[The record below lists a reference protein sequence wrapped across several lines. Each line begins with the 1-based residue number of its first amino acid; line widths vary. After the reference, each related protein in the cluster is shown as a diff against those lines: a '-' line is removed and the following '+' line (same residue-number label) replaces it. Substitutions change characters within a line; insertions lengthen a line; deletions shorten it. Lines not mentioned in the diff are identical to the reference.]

1 MFFSPRMSVLGL
13 YLFFIMDWISPSI
26 QAIGSIVGGLF
37 GKKGSDSAAKT
48 QYKIAQ
54 ETNAM
59 NYKIAQENNA
69 FNERMV
75 DKMNEFNS
83 AVNQRKRLEEAGLN
97 PYLMM
102 DGGSAGTATTA
113 PTADTTS
120 VQHAPD
126 VASSISQ
133 GSIALGSSISNAASQ
148 IASQVYNSKIM
159 DANVRKVN
167 ADAASS
173 EQDKLYK
180 EIQNQFAAAR
190 FITDLRLKRMQGD
203 LTKQEYLYA
212 KNSMEDRLDAVKF
225 QNTVLGSQASYYNQ
239 LSGLYDVQRKIEEA
253 NLKWLPKEKQAALSA
268 TLQNAL
274 TMASQMHLNYAQAKS
289 ALALAALNFANEQ
302 GVRLD
307 NKLKDSVFDL
317 SVGLVENQYEKGRAE
332 AGQYLGGYN
341 LSSPNALVYGVGTGT
356 RQLNGKER
364 TPFVPTPHRKA
375 KRYKK

>member
-1 MFFSPRMSVLGL
+1 
-13 YLFFIMDWISPSI
+13 MDWISPLINGVGSL
-26 QAIGSIVGGLF
+26 IGGF
-37 GKKGSDSAAKT
+37 TAKKGSDYAAKI

-54 ETNAM
+54 ETNAN
-59 NYKIAQENNA
+59 NYKIAHENNA

-75 DKMNEFNS
+75 DKMNDYNS

-113 PTADTTS
+113 PTADTSS

-148 IASQVYNSKIM
+148 IASQVYNSKLM
-159 DANVRKVN
+159 DANIRKVN

-180 EIQNQFAAAR
+180 EIQNQFAAAQ
-190 FITDLRLKRMQGD
+190 FLTDLRLKRIKGD
-203 LTKQEYLYA
+203 LSYQDYLYA
-212 KNSMEDRLDAVKF
+212 KDSMQDRLDAVKF

-239 LSGLYDVQRKIEEA
+239 LAGLYDVQRQIEEE

-268 TLQNAL
+268 TLQNTL
-274 TMASQMHLNYAQAKS
+274 TMASQMHLNQAQTKS
-289 ALALAALNFANEQ
+289 ALVMAALNYANAQ

-307 NKLKDSVFDL
+307 NKLKESVFDL

-332 AGQYLGGYN
+332 AGQSLGGYN
-341 LSSPNALVYGVGTGT
+341 LSPENFLVYGAGTSG
-356 RQLNGKER
+356 RRILGKEM

-375 KRYKK
+375 RKYKK